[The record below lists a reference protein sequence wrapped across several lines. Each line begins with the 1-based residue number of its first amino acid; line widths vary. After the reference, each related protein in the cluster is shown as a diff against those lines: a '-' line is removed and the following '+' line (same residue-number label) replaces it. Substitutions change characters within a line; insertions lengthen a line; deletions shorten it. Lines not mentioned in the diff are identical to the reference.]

1 MKQAIEQAP
10 CSFDGVQRVCFC
22 LEVEAAKKGYGMFQR
37 AITSRGTNLDT
48 RSGSG
53 PFGVWQVD
61 RLVPTA
67 FHRVNVRENDGANA
81 ARI

>member
-1 MKQAIEQAP
+1 
-10 CSFDGVQRVCFC
+10 
-22 LEVEAAKKGYGMFQR
+22 MFQR